1 MDAIDLIQQQ
11 ISILIRRSESER
23 TAKQNTDRLDR
34 SAYLMLGF
42 LVNEGTLTVGQLA
55 EFLQL
60 DISTASRQVRALE
73 DKGLVA
79 RTPDPRDGRISRV
92 SLTEEGQQRFLAAKS
107 SRLRRYRQLLSDW
120 SEPDLAQFGAY
131 LVRLN
136 QAYYEAIHNS
146 SPEQPGERKEAGR

>member
-1 MDAIDLIQQQ
+1 MEAIDLIQQQ

-23 TAKQNTDRLDR
+23 TAQQDTNRLDR

-73 DKGLVA
+73 DKGLIA

-92 SLTEEGQQRFLAAKS
+92 DLTEEGRQRFLAAKT

-120 SEPDLAQFGAY
+120 SAQDLTQLGAY

-136 QAYYEAIHNS
+136 QAYYESIRYSHKQLD
-146 SPEQPGERKEAGR
+146 EREEPGR